1 MKKNRGSSR
10 SSSSSSSESSSS
22 SSSESSS
29 RSRKVRT
36 ISKKREESKAKEKE
50 TTNNKLKE
58 EQINKIDVVPVNNIP
73 LRMAVSNLTKNI
85 NEEHLK
91 EIFSNYG
98 IIKKI
103 SLLNR
108 KSNIEYEKLE
118 EYELAHKCMNKG
130 QIDGKIIRIDLIYE
144 NEKTA
149 EKIIKSIER
158 VTTRKKQRSPN
169 RKYEKS
175 PRRKYSSSRSSRKSR
190 SARKK

>member
-1 MKKNRGSSR
+1 MKKNRNSSR

-29 RSRKVRT
+29 RSRKGRAV
-36 ISKKREESKAKEKE
+36 SKKREESKTKEKE
-50 TTNNKLKE
+50 ITNIKQKE
-58 EQINKIDVVPVNNIP
+58 EPTNKIDVVVNNTP
-73 LRMAVSNLTKNI
+73 LRMVISNLTKNI

-103 SLLNR
+103 SLQNK
-108 KSNIEYEKLE
+108 KSNIEFEKLE

-130 QIDGKIIRIDLIYE
+130 QIDGKIIRIDLVFE
-144 NEKTA
+144 NDKTA
-149 EKIIKSIER
+149 EKIIKSSER
-158 VTTRKKQRSPN
+158 ITSRKKQRSPN

-190 SARKK
+190 SAKKK